1 MMSNLPIEQKLTG
14 LGKRVNDLIKA
25 YQLEKLKNTELANTN
40 TKLKA
45 EVEGLEAKL
54 TDFQNQYKIAKIV
67 SSTTV
72 EKDEA
77 VELKHKLNE
86 YIKEIDRCIAHLS

>member
-1 MMSNLPIEQKLTG
+1 MTKNPIDQKLSG
-14 LGKRVNDLIKA
+14 LEKRVNDLIKA
-25 YQLEKLKNTELANTN
+25 YQLEKSKRSELEQTNLALKR
-40 TKLKA
+40 
-45 EVEGLEAKL
+45 EVETMEAKL

>member
-1 MMSNLPIEQKLTG
+1 MTNHPIDQKLVG
-14 LGKRVNDLIKA
+14 LEKRIQELIKA
-25 YQLEKLKNTELANTN
+25 YQSERSRNNQLEQTN
-40 TKLKA
+40 QSLKA
-45 EVEGLEAKL
+45 EIEGLQAKL

-77 VELKHKLNE
+77 VELKNKLNE

>member
-1 MMSNLPIEQKLTG
+1 MTNQPIDQKLSG
-14 LGKRVNDLIKA
+14 LEKRIHDLIEA
-25 YQLEKLKNTELANTN
+25 YQSEKAKNSLLKQTN
-40 TKLKA
+40 QSLKE
-45 EVEGLEAKL
+45 EVEALQAKL
-54 TDFQNQYKIAKIV
+54 ADFQNQYKIAKIV

-77 VELKHKLNE
+77 VELKNKLNE

>member
-1 MMSNLPIEQKLTG
+1 MTNQPIDQKLSG
-14 LGKRVNDLIKA
+14 LEKRIHDLIKA
-25 YQLEKLKNTELANTN
+25 YQSERSKNSQLEQTNQSLKG
-40 TKLKA
+40 
-45 EVEGLEAKL
+45 EVEALQAKL
-54 TDFQNQYKIAKIV
+54 ADFQNQYKIAKIV

-77 VELKHKLNE
+77 VELKNKLNE

>member
-1 MMSNLPIEQKLTG
+1 MAAETIDMKLQSLESNLKKLIQSRKSDQEVNVQLQQKNTQL
-14 LGKRVNDLIKA
+14 
-25 YQLEKLKNTELANTN
+25 QLE
-40 TKLKA
+40 
-45 EVEGLEAKL
+45 VETLRGQL

-72 EKDEA
+72 EKEEST
-77 VELKHKLNE
+77 ELKNKLND

>member
-1 MMSNLPIEQKLTG
+1 MAAETIDMKLQSLESNLKKLIQSRKSDQEVNVQLQQKNTQL
-14 LGKRVNDLIKA
+14 
-25 YQLEKLKNTELANTN
+25 QLE
-40 TKLKA
+40 
-45 EVEGLEAKL
+45 VETLRGQL

-72 EKDEA
+72 EKEEST
-77 VELKHKLNE
+77 ELKNKLNE

>member
-1 MMSNLPIEQKLTG
+1 MAAETIDMKLQSLESNLKKLIQSRKSDQEVNVQLQQKNTQL
-14 LGKRVNDLIKA
+14 
-25 YQLEKLKNTELANTN
+25 QLE
-40 TKLKA
+40 
-45 EVEGLEAKL
+45 VETLRGQL

-72 EKDEA
+72 EKEESA
-77 VELKHKLNE
+77 ELKNKLNE

>member
-1 MMSNLPIEQKLTG
+1 MSNHPIDQKLIG
-14 LGKRVNDLIKA
+14 LEKKVNELVKA
-25 YQLEKLKNTELANTN
+25 YQSERAKNTQLLTTN
-40 TKLKA
+40 NSLKE
-45 EVEGLEAKL
+45 EVEGLKAKL

-72 EKDEA
+72 EKDES
-77 VELKHKLNE
+77 VELKNKLNE

>member
-1 MMSNLPIEQKLTG
+1 MTSHLFDQKLEG
-14 LGKRVNDLIKA
+14 LEKKVHELIKA
-25 YQLEKLKNTELANTN
+25 YQSEQSKNKELEASNNTLMQ
-40 TKLKA
+40 
-45 EVEGLEAKL
+45 EVEGLKAKL

-72 EKDEA
+72 EKDES
-77 VELKHKLNE
+77 VELKNKLNE

>member
-1 MMSNLPIEQKLTG
+1 MTNQPIDQKLSG
-14 LGKRVNDLIKA
+14 LEKRVNDLIKA
-25 YQLEKLKNTELANTN
+25 YQLEKSKRAELEQSNQALKE
-40 TKLKA
+40 
-45 EVEGLEAKL
+45 EVEAMEAKL

>member
-1 MMSNLPIEQKLTG
+1 MSNHPIDQKLSG
-14 LGKRVNDLIKA
+14 LEKRINELIKA
-25 YQLEKLKNTELANTN
+25 YQLEKSKSAQLEESNKVLKEQ
-40 TKLKA
+40 
-45 EVEGLEAKL
+45 VEAFEAKL

-86 YIKEIDRCIAHLS
+86 YIKEIDRCIAHLG

>member
-1 MMSNLPIEQKLTG
+1 MTNHPIDQKLVG
-14 LGKRVNDLIKA
+14 LEKRIQELIKA
-25 YQLEKLKNTELANTN
+25 YQSERSRNNQLEQTN
-40 TKLKA
+40 QSLKA
-45 EVEGLEAKL
+45 EVEGLQAKL

-77 VELKHKLNE
+77 VELKNKLNE

>member
-1 MMSNLPIEQKLTG
+1 MSNHPIDQKLAV
-14 LGKRVNDLIKA
+14 LEKRVNELIKA
-25 YQLEKLKNTELANTN
+25 YQSERAKNTQLEQVNQQ
-40 TKLKA
+40 LKA
-45 EVEGLEAKL
+45 EVNGLEAKL
-54 TDFQNQYKIAKIV
+54 ADFQNQYKIAKIV

-77 VELKHKLNE
+77 VELKNKLNE